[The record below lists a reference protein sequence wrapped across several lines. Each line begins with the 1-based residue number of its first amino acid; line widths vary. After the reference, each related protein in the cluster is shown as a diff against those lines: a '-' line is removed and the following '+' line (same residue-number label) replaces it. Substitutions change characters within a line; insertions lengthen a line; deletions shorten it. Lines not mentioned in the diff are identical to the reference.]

1 MDKNPTKK
9 MSKRDF
15 GIAGLIGVI
24 AGRMVVAS
32 STNTII
38 QHIGS
43 ILMVVGIVCLGLW
56 LYRVIARKP

>member
-1 MDKNPTKK
+1 MEKNKKK
-9 MSKRDF
+9 MLKKDF

-32 STNTII
+32 SQNTII

-43 ILMVVGIVCLGLW
+43 LLMIVGIVCLVIW
-56 LYRVIARKP
+56 FYKVIARKQ